1 MLRAAVSSV
10 RRDSSEGFTAALT
23 APDECDTLL
32 SLRWNAPSD
41 DHMTW
46 VPPLDHPNE
55 SRFGLGRT

>member
-1 MLRAAVSSV
+1 M

-32 SLRWNAPSD
+32 SHLRWNVPSD

-46 VPPLDHPNE
+46 DVPLDHPNE
-55 SRFGLGRT
+55 SRFEMGRT